1 MESFKPSSLAP
12 GGRTLFDVPLLL
24 FHLKQVLR
32 DTGWVGNVWEARFH
46 FWYWSLVTFQP
57 LEQFSRE
64 LIGSFHTPSEKKTWQ
79 WASCCWTTERDG
91 TSAAVGRCRTSKIQ
105 TMQNTCMEFPHES
118 SMERWS
124 AASSLV
130 PVCQPE
136 ESGLMK
142 AFFSA
147 VKRSHVAALGRQMMK
162 I

>member
-12 GGRTLFDVPLLL
+12 GGCTLFDVPLLL
-24 FHLKQVLR
+24 FHLNQVLR

-57 LEQFSRE
+57 LEQFSHE
-64 LIGSFHTPSEKKTWQ
+64 LTGSLWVDNEPLAAEPQS
-79 WASCCWTTERDG
+79 RDG

-124 AASSLV
+124 AASYLV